1 MVEITPYV
9 GVGELQFGMHCD
21 EVRELLGEAYRR
33 IDNRYTPGYR
43 LCTGELN
50 LDFSQDDRLIA
61 VEGSVDAG
69 FCCQGIVL
77 AGRPFN
83 EVYKALKAL
92 DPEIKADRDGAT
104 SLRLGIGL
112 YVPTIKKSK
121 KEPVQGVI
129 AFRKGYYGDSEP
141 VSSQDAHEEK
151 RCP

>member
-1 MVEITPYV
+1 MEQKTGNQRYCRKCLTRDMVGKEEYFRS
-9 GVGELQFGMHCD
+9 L
-21 EVRELLGEAYRR
+21 REY
-33 IDNRYTPGYR
+33 
-43 LCTGELN
+43 
-50 LDFSQDDRLIA
+50 IA
-61 VEGSVDAG
+61 
-69 FCCQGIVL
+69 
-77 AGRPFN
+77 N
-83 EVYKALKAL
+83 L